1 MYILERLKQIF
12 FSPIVHLPAGPL
24 TLGSITLALFIILL
38 SRLVAVGA
46 GRGLTRLLAHRGVD
60 DSARFAMAKIARYC
74 IVLIGILVAFTSI
87 GLKLDALFAASAAL
101 LVGIGFGLQTIA
113 QNFISGLILLIER
126 PVGKGDF
133 VQIGSA
139 HGSVVDIGLRA
150 TTVVTRDEVTIIVPN
165 SELITGQVVNHSIP
179 TTRRRIA
186 ITVGVAYGSD
196 LELVKRLLL
205 DVAAREKGLLPEP
218 APEVRLE
225 AFGAYTL
232 DFALLVWIAE
242 PSQDLRVA
250 SNVRFAIEA
259 SFRQH
264 RVEIPFPQREL
275 RLHGGFAGQDDALRP
290 GATKPKVS

>member
-1 MYILERLKQIF
+1 MYILDRLKQIF
-12 FSPIVHLPAGPL
+12 FSPIVHLPAGPI
-24 TLGSITLALFIILL
+24 TLGSITLALFIIFLA
-38 SRLVAVGA
+38 RLFAAIA
-46 GRGLTRLLAHRGVD
+46 GRGLNRLLAHRGVD

-74 IVLIGILVAFTSI
+74 ILLVGILVAFTSI

-113 QNFISGLILLIER
+113 QNFISGIILLIER

-133 VQIGSA
+133 VQIGQA

-186 ITVGVAYGSD
+186 IGVGVAYGSD
-196 LELVKRLLL
+196 LALVKRLLL
-205 DVAAREKGLLPEP
+205 DIAAHETGLLSEP
-218 APEVRLE
+218 VPEVRLE
-225 AFGAYTL
+225 AFGASSL
-232 DFALLVWIAE
+232 DFTLLVWIAE
-242 PSQDLRVA
+242 PSQDLRLA

-259 SFRQH
+259 AFRTH
-264 RVEIPFPQREL
+264 AIEIPFPQQEL
-275 RLHGGFAGQDDALRP
+275 RLRP
-290 GATKPKVS
+290 ASDPPASAPSSKRD

>member
-24 TLGSITLALFIILL
+24 TLGSIALALLIIF
-38 SRLVAVGA
+38 VARIVAALA
-46 GRGLTRLLAHRGVD
+46 GRGLTRVLAHRGVD
-60 DSARFAMAKIARYC
+60 DSARFAMAKIARYL
-74 IVLIGILVAFTSI
+74 IVLIGIFVAITSI
-87 GLKLDALFAASAAL
+87 GLRLDALFAASAAL

-133 VQIGSA
+133 VQIGTA

-179 TTRRRIA
+179 TTRRRISIA
-186 ITVGVAYGSD
+186 VGVAYGSD
-196 LELVKRLLL
+196 LPLVKRLLL
-205 DVAAREKGLLPEP
+205 EVAAQEKALLQDP

-225 AFGAYTL
+225 AFSPSSL
-232 DFALLVWIAE
+232 DFALLVWIAD
-242 PSQDLRVA
+242 PSQDLRIA
-250 SNVRFAIEA
+250 SNVRFDIAATFE
-259 SFRQH
+259 QH
-264 RVEIPFPQREL
+264 NVEIPLPQREL
-275 RLHGGFAGQDDALRP
+275 RLRSGADASSASVP
-290 GATKPKVS
+290 DPTKPQIV